1 MACPPHINTELCF
14 RDLLA
19 HCHPIHRITPKPKTH
34 FQDPIEH
41 RTHYQIP
48 KQNPKPPPTGANSNQ
63 IERPKNRRETAF
75 EVFRPNH
82 SRLSSFEHVKFSSE
96 EGITSIKLEERCGFW
111 KEEKEG
117 EEKFLRRLYKGIL
130 MWRLCVVENL
140 IPICNSLLFFIKW
153 YENQMSH
160 YSMSYFVFFPT
171 EDCLYFFFF
180 FFWVSKIA
188 FTCLA
193 SLVEDLN
200 K

>member
-140 IPICNSLLFFIKW
+140 IPICNGVFCFLSNGMRIRCLTIQCLILFSFL
-153 YENQMSH
+153 
-160 YSMSYFVFFPT
+160 P
-171 EDCLYFFFF
+171 
-180 FFWVSKIA
+180 KIA
-188 FTCLA
+188 FTFF
-193 SLVEDLN
+193 SFFFG
-200 K
+200 